1 MEVHLLSAS
10 KDGDVELIQDLL
22 ENVVI
27 DINHR
32 DDEGQTALY
41 TACEEG
47 KTEIVKMLLDS
58 NADPNICTK
67 EQQCTPLTIAAKN
80 GHVKVVIDTVQDFL
94 IKLGIKPRM
103 HILEISIFYEIMTSS
118 DLPEFRIINNLNV

>member
-1 MEVHLLSAS
+1 MKGWFSAS
-10 KDGDVELIQDLL
+10 KDGDVEMIQDLL
-22 ENVVI
+22 ENVEI

-58 NADPNICTK
+58 NADPNLCTK
-67 EQQCTPLTIAAKN
+67 VIFWPFQRNLIKTLQNKANTPLITKITLKIFLN
-80 GHVKVVIDTVQDFL
+80 IFHQNYYTRKKSLFGDVIL
-94 IKLGIKPRM
+94 
-103 HILEISIFYEIMTSS
+103 
-118 DLPEFRIINNLNV
+118 

>member
-1 MEVHLLSAS
+1 MSNLLSYCGLVDAKIRASDKDFPGMKGLFSAS
-10 KDGDVELIQDLL
+10 KDGDVQMIQDLL
-22 ENVVI
+22 ENVEI
-27 DINHR
+27 DVNHR

-67 EQQCTPLTIAAKN
+67 
-80 GHVKVVIDTVQDFL
+80 VIF
-94 IKLGIKPRM
+94 
-103 HILEISIFYEIMTSS
+103 
-118 DLPEFRIINNLNV
+118 